1 MQCTEASGGDVAGD
15 GGMVL
20 NSYCTLLL
28 FCHELLHKA
37 PTTVRTQAAEKKRK
51 KTCIRKNRILN
62 DVMKI
67 ERIVMQTYTVL

>member
-20 NSYCTLLL
+20 NSYCNLLL
-28 FCHELLHKA
+28 FCHEA
-37 PTTVRTQAAEKKRK
+37 TSQGTQNSTHTSSRKEKK
-51 KTCIRKNRILN
+51 KTCIRKNKILN